1 MYVCCTCVYL
11 YSCVIACLHGAKI
24 HSTFNLSTST
34 FIHGFQIASQLIIVL
49 LYTVMYDNYAFY
61 SFILICIAIE
71 LSVKPSLLT
80 STTTKRVNLKCD
92 KDTITGDDVEVIS
105 DLEQLPVRP
114 SDIVVGTYVAHTY
127 V

>member
-1 MYVCCTCVYL
+1 MYINC
-11 YSCVIACLHGAKI
+11 
-24 HSTFNLSTST
+24 T
-34 FIHGFQIASQLIIVL
+34 FIAL
-49 LYTVMYDNYAFY
+49 
-61 SFILICIAIE
+61 ILIFIAIE

-92 KDTITGDDVEVIS
+92 KDTITGDDIEVIS

-114 SDIVVGTYVAHTY
+114 SNIVVGTYVAQMCDFVGKLVDISCSEDT

>member
-1 MYVCCTCVYL
+1 
-11 YSCVIACLHGAKI
+11 
-24 HSTFNLSTST
+24 
-34 FIHGFQIASQLIIVL
+34 
-49 LYTVMYDNYAFY
+49 MYDNYAF
-61 SFILICIAIE
+61 IALIMIHIAIE

-80 STTTKRVNLKCD
+80 SMTTKRVNLKCD

-114 SDIVVGTYVAHTY
+114 SNIVVGTYVHGTN